1 MLNLAPKL
9 EKVRYHK
16 NFPLLLNICAE
27 LDFFFFLNQSW
38 NIPSRFYAML
48 YSPFPYSWTF
58 RLFPNYDH

>member
-1 MLNLAPKL
+1 MFNLAPKL

-27 LDFFFFLNQSW
+27 LNFLKKSVM
-38 NIPSRFYAML
+38 NIPSRFYAMV

-58 RLFPNYDH
+58 KLFPNYDH